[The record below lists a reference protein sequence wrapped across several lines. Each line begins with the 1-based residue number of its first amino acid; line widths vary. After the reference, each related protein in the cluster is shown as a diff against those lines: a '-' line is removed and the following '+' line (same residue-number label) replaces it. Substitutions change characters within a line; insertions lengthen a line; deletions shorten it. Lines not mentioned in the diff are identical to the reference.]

1 MKHPIAKDLVA
12 AALRTTL
19 NDYHV
24 DPEFPGRL
32 SARGGEE
39 MIAARGLL
47 NTAAPE
53 WEAHHRVAYNTRHTA
68 RLLREELVK
77 LELEG
82 ALDTRTA
89 GKLAALVDQ
98 LYPQGQEAA
107 P

>member
-12 AALRTTL
+12 AALRAVL

-24 DPEFPGRL
+24 DPETPERL
-32 SARGGEE
+32 SIRGEEE
-39 MIAARGLL
+39 MIADRGLL
-47 NTAAPE
+47 NTEAPE
-53 WEAHHRVAYNTRHTA
+53 WEAHHIVAHNTRHTA

-77 LELEG
+77 LELG
-82 ALDTRTA
+82 GLLDARTA
-89 GKLAALVDQ
+89 GKLAGLVDQ